1 MNTLRHLLQKEFRQ
15 IFRNP
20 AILLMIL
27 FMPVVQLLVFP
38 LAADYEVR
46 NIRLAV
52 IDQDGSDY
60 SHALLTKVA
69 ASGYF
74 TPVHVGP
81 VYAEGFR
88 LLERDGVDLVLEVPA
103 GFERSMVREQRASLA
118 VSIHAVNGA
127 KAAVGGVYLGRILAA
142 FNREIREEWLF
153 PPVRQGTGISVSV
166 RFWYNHFMNYRIFMV
181 PAILAI
187 LVTMVGV
194 YMCALNIV
202 KEKEVGTIEQ
212 INVSPVRKYQ
222 FILGKLLP
230 FWLIGIVVFTL
241 GLGLVARI
249 VYGIVPAGSLL
260 LLYAYL
266 GLYLVAVLGIG
277 LLISTYSDTQQQAMS
292 LAFFSTMI
300 FILMSG
306 LFTPVESMPAW
317 AQTMARLNP
326 VTYFIEVMRLV
337 VVKGST
343 FDDIRRHFVVMA
355 VFAAGIHTWAI
366 LQYRKTD

>member
-1 MNTLRHLLQKEFRQ
+1 MNTLRHLLLKEFRQ

-20 AILLMIL
+20 AILRMIL
-27 FMPVVQLLVFP
+27 VMPVVQLLVFP

-52 IDQDGSDY
+52 VDQDGSDY
-60 SHALLTKVA
+60 SQTLRSRIA

-74 TPVHVGP
+74 KAVYVGP
-81 VYAEGFR
+81 VFEEGFR

-103 GFERSMVREQRASLA
+103 GFERSMVREQAGSLA
-118 VSIHAVNGA
+118 VSMHAVNGA
-127 KAAVGGVYLGRILAA
+127 RAAVGGVYLGRILAA
-142 FNREIREEWLF
+142 FNREIRSEWQF
-153 PPVRQGTGISVSV
+153 PSVGRGEGISVSV
-166 RFWYNHFMNYRIFMV
+166 RYWYNRFMNYRIFMV

-194 YMCALNIV
+194 YMCSLNIV

-230 FWLIGIVVFTL
+230 FWLIGVFVFTL
-241 GLGLVARI
+241 GLLLVARLI
-249 VYGIVPAGSLL
+249 YGIVPAGSLA

-277 LLISTYSDTQQQAMS
+277 LLISTYSNTQQQAMS

-306 LFTPVESMPAW
+306 LFTPVESMPGW
-317 AQTMARLNP
+317 AQGMARLNP

-343 FDDIRRHFVVMA
+343 FADIRRHFAVMA
-355 VFAAGIHTWAI
+355 VFAVVINAWAV
-366 LQYRKTD
+366 LHYRKTS